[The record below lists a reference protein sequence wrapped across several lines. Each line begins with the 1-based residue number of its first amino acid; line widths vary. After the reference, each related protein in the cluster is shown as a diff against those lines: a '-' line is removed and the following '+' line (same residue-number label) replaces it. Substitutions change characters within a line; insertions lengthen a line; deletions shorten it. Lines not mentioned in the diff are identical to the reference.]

1 MINDLLPAHV
11 PLRYP
16 LRLTWTIKN
25 SRTETNLG
33 SIRSKALFALK
44 DRGAEAVTTSQKEE
58 GDEEEKEAKMMKK
71 KKKKKKKKASSKGEA
86 SQSVVVV
93 DPKSSKGPISY
104 AIDFLEEL
112 MVKLMYDSDTA
123 CSLYFFSGN
132 FAPVPVET
140 PPTTDLPVKGHLP
153 ECLNGQFM
161 RVGPN
166 PRFAPVAGYHWYG
179 RFHNSCKD
187 L

>member
-1 MINDLLPAHV
+1 MINDLLPARV

-44 DRGAEAVTTSQKEE
+44 DRGAEAATTSQKEE
-58 GDEEEKEAKMMKK
+58 GDEEEKEAKM
-71 KKKKKKKKASSKGEA
+71 KKKKKKASSKGEA

-123 CSLYFFSGN
+123 CSLYFLSGN

-153 ECLNGQFM
+153 VSFIL
-161 RVGPN
+161 
-166 PRFAPVAGYHWYG
+166 
-179 RFHNSCKD
+179 
-187 L
+187 